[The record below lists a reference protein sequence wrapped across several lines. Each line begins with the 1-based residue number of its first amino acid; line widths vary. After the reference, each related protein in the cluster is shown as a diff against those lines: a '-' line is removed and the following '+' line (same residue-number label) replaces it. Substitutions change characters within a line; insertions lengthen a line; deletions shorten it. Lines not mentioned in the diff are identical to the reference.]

1 MRGAHAPRRS
11 GAGEANARAIEASE
25 EIGGLFH
32 PPAGLG
38 LEAVLAR
45 NKHMQKKGGISSG
58 RQRRLAASGQAELGE
73 IMGARRTWR
82 LPNGDC
88 CPPAGMGLVCT
99 ITCTAI
105 TPKQRDMHM
114 EEAAQA
120 AADNEDLR
128 QAVKQSAARSWGRG
142 APGGRRMAIAAHLG
156 IGISLHNYM
165 HSNHAK
171 ATQHAHV
178 KSAQQQQLSPVLFE
192 LAGGHQHTRPVE
204 QLRCL
209 QHL

>member
-1 MRGAHAPRRS
+1 MKQAHA
-11 GAGEANARAIEASE
+11 E
-25 EIGGLFH
+25 
-32 PPAGLG
+32 
-38 LEAVLAR
+38 
-45 NKHMQKKGGISSG
+45 K
-58 RQRRLAASGQAELGE
+58 
-73 IMGARRTWR
+73 
-82 LPNGDC
+82 
-88 CPPAGMGLVCT
+88 
-99 ITCTAI
+99 
-105 TPKQRDMHM
+105 
-114 EEAAQA
+114 AAQA
-120 AADNEDLR
+120 AADSEDLR
-128 QAVKQSAARSWGRG
+128 QAGKQSSAKSWGRG
-142 APGGRRMAIAAHLG
+142 APGGCRMAIAAHLG

>member
-1 MRGAHAPRRS
+1 
-11 GAGEANARAIEASE
+11 
-25 EIGGLFH
+25 
-32 PPAGLG
+32 
-38 LEAVLAR
+38 
-45 NKHMQKKGGISSG
+45 
-58 RQRRLAASGQAELGE
+58 
-73 IMGARRTWR
+73 
-82 LPNGDC
+82 
-88 CPPAGMGLVCT
+88 
-99 ITCTAI
+99 
-105 TPKQRDMHM
+105 MHM

-128 QAVKQSAARSWGRG
+128 QTVKQSAARSWGRG